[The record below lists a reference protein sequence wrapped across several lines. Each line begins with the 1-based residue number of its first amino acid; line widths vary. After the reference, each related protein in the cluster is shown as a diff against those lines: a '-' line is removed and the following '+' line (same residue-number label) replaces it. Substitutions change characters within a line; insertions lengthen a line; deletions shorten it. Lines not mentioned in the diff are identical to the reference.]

1 MDQIEGK
8 VKKQEKLLLRNTL
21 IEHEVLKQFIFVPS
35 DSSKTS
41 LYKVQYRLG
50 KCEQE
55 TRTISISPKS
65 QTVQFTTLNAT
76 KMFSSQSRPISLSV
90 KQPHTIHVLHTSSK
104 FIQLICCAEYDY
116 HMHLNTKHA
125 HYSLVLPGTTNLSSS
140 GGNALGQGPHSIF
153 ISKFP
158 LKDHFHRPSYCSLIC
173 TIQTNSTLFTTHD
186 LSQVQKGFQA
196 K

>member
-1 MDQIEGK
+1 MWT
-8 VKKQEKLLLRNTL
+8 RNKNNINIPKITN
-21 IEHEVLKQFIFVPS
+21 
-35 DSSKTS
+35 
-41 LYKVQYRLG
+41 
-50 KCEQE
+50 
-55 TRTISISPKS
+55 SPIYNTECN
-65 QTVQFTTLNAT
+65 Q
-76 KMFSSQSRPISLSV
+76 MFSSQSRPILLSV